1 MGYSLPT
8 ELILVRDSENLDQL
22 KLKVDFFTSFSSV
35 WVEDMELK
43 VILPEGSTDI
53 KVNSPYPADINN
65 SIR

>member
-8 ELILVRDSENLDQL
+8 ELILTRNSDNLDEL
-22 KLKVDFFTSFSSV
+22 KLKVDFFTAFSSV

-53 KVNSPYPADINN
+53 KVNSPYPAEI
-65 SIR
+65 SHSVR